1 MDFVLL
7 YRIKHRISSDK
18 ITTMSKIENIA
29 NQNAENFIKKHFAKL
44 NHKDRMVR
52 VMKSSVKDTIKQA
65 LIAYELERIK
75 G

>member
-1 MDFVLL
+1 
-7 YRIKHRISSDK
+7 
-18 ITTMSKIENIA
+18 MSKIENIA
-29 NQNAENFIKKHFAKL
+29 NKNAEIFIKKHFAKL